1 MFSRLG
7 SAVALAAAIALPLT
21 SIAQA
26 CTPANRAAL
35 LILDFSDSMSAK
47 VPSGQT
53 RVEIARNA
61 VEQVV
66 TVFPPEGKL
75 ALRVYGSE
83 AASAQMDCKDTRL
96 LVPFAAAGDNKQ
108 AIVEAIYAVRPR
120 GMTPI
125 GYALEQSRQD
135 FPTDEDDRV
144 IVVVSDGR
152 ETCDANSCAAA
163 SKLAAE
169 GFVIHAVGLVVDR
182 NAALQLKCLATVS
195 GGTYVDVPN
204 AIELPDKLKEIFE
217 ACKIGTLVPRDVREM
232 VAAAFN
238 TG

>member
-1 MFSRLG
+1 MRSRLG
-7 SAVALAAAIALPLT
+7 SAVALAAAVALPLT
-21 SIAQA
+21 SAAEA

-35 LILDFSDSMSAK
+35 LVMDLSDSMSAK

-66 TVFPPEGKL
+66 AVFPPEGKL
-75 ALRVYGSE
+75 ALRVYGSDTP
-83 AASAQMDCKDTRL
+83 SAQMDCKDTRL
-96 LVPFAAAGDNKQ
+96 LVPFAAAGENKQ
-108 AIVEAIYAVRPR
+108 AIVDAIYSVRPR

-125 GYALEQSRQD
+125 GFALEQARQD
-135 FPTDEDDRV
+135 FLVDDDDRV

-152 ETCDANSCAAA
+152 ETCDANPCAAA

-217 ACKIGTLVPRDVREM
+217 ACKISTLMPGEIRQRVSQTF
-232 VAAAFN
+232 AA
-238 TG
+238 G

>member
-1 MFSRLG
+1 MLSRLG
-7 SAVALAAAIALPLT
+7 SAVALAAAAALPL
-21 SIAQA
+21 SSVAEA

-35 LILDFSDSMSAK
+35 LVMDLSDSMSAK

-61 VEQVV
+61 VEEVV
-66 TVFPPEGKL
+66 KVFPPEGKL

-83 AASAQMDCKDTRL
+83 TPSAQMDCRDTRL
-96 LVPFAAAGDNKQ
+96 LVPFAAAGENKQ

-125 GYALEQSRQD
+125 GFALEQSRQD
-135 FPTDEDDRV
+135 FSIDDDDRV

-152 ETCDANSCAAA
+152 ETCDANPCATA

-217 ACKIGTLVPRDVREM
+217 ACKIGDLMPGDVRP
-232 VAAAFN
+232 APASPFR